1 MYRLI
6 LWFFPLLFQFAWAEN
21 AFSVNPLV
29 RLETEKGNIEIELLP
44 NQAPITVDNF
54 IKLVNNYHYD
64 GLIFHRVIK
73 NFMIQTGGF
82 TFDFTSRESNR
93 SAILNESANGLKN
106 KRGTVAMARTSDP
119 NSAKAQIFINHKDND
134 FLDSKGNKIGYA
146 VFGKIVSGMEIVD
159 KIAQVPTRSLG
170 QHQNVPVEPI
180 RIARATLI
188 RMGSW
193 TPLVDSS
200 NDSKPL
206 KSLFERPVPLQ

>member
-54 IKLVNNYHYD
+54 IKLVNDYHYD

-134 FLDSKGNKIGYA
+134 FLDSKGNTIGYA

-170 QHQNVPVEPI
+170 QYQNVPVEPH
-180 RIARATLI
+180 
-188 RMGSW
+188 
-193 TPLVDSS
+193 
-200 NDSKPL
+200 
-206 KSLFERPVPLQ
+206 

>member
-54 IKLVNNYHYD
+54 IKLVNDYHYD

-93 SAILNESANGLKN
+93 PDIRKPHS
-106 KRGTVAMARTSDP
+106 R
-119 NSAKAQIFINHKDND
+119 AKKLRYDVH
-134 FLDSKGNKIGYA
+134 
-146 VFGKIVSGMEIVD
+146 
-159 KIAQVPTRSLG
+159 
-170 QHQNVPVEPI
+170 
-180 RIARATLI
+180 
-188 RMGSW
+188 
-193 TPLVDSS
+193 
-200 NDSKPL
+200 
-206 KSLFERPVPLQ
+206 FE

>member
-1 MYRLI
+1 
-6 LWFFPLLFQFAWAEN
+6 
-21 AFSVNPLV
+21 
-29 RLETEKGNIEIELLP
+29 
-44 NQAPITVDNF
+44 
-54 IKLVNNYHYD
+54 
-64 GLIFHRVIK
+64 
-73 NFMIQTGGF
+73 MIQTGGF

-119 NSAKAQIFINHKDND
+119 HSAKAQIFINHKDND

-170 QHQNVPVEPI
+170 QYQNVPVEPI

-188 RMGSW
+188 HMGSW
-193 TPLVDSS
+193 TPLVNLS

-206 KSLFERPVPLQ
+206 KSLFERPVPLK